1 MPVTDTSAARAEL
14 GRILASSVFVNSPR
28 MSRFLR
34 FVVET
39 TLDGNG
45 ASIKEYVIALEVFEK
60 AEDYDPQADSTVR
73 TEASKLRSR
82 LARYYETEGREDSVI
97 IAVPKGSYV
106 PKFEDRNHG
115 APVTSPEVSAPVT
128 PQSTFPWLKA
138 SAILAG
144 VALVIAGVT
153 IWRSSSSPL
162 PGPRL
167 VPLTSY
173 PEVEEQPSL
182 SPDGSQVAFRWKGDI
197 YVKSVSAEAV
207 VQVTKDPAV
216 DSWPAWSPDGSQIA
230 FVRNGEVFLVSPLGG
245 PDRKVAESS
254 GRVAWMPDGL
264 ALLVLQ
270 KASAFGAQS
279 VFRVSLATG
288 QSQRLTFPKDTSFI
302 GDVGMAVSP
311 DGQTIAFCRT
321 QIEGCDL
328 FLMPTA
334 GGEARRLTSD
344 HKGIL
349 GFAWTADGREIVFA
363 SNRQG
368 RFQLWRVAARP
379 VDSAGLYAS
388 PALVEGAGDDA
399 RNPSISLT
407 SKLAYEWYSRNFDI
421 QRAEII
427 GAEGT
432 ATHHLGR
439 PMPLIASTQLDA
451 TPSWSPDGKKIAFKS
466 NRSGTQELWVC
477 DADGSNPLKLTSFAG
492 PSVIFPRWSP
502 DGQRL
507 IFGALTGPGG
517 NFESYIIGARAGAPE
532 RIRAAGHRSMAH
544 PVFSHDGRWI
554 YFIPGAQDGAVE
566 AFKMPAEGGE
576 ALQITRHGA
585 FRPEES
591 PDGKLLYYG
600 KYGTSGLWSTPVPG
614 GEERQ
619 VLDSITGMN
628 WTVASEGIYYFDFAG
643 EPGAPK
649 LVRFYSFK
657 TGKTSQVGTV
667 EATVSIDYSGIS
679 VSPDGRWLLYSYIA
693 NISSDLMMV
702 DHFR

>member
-1 MPVTDTSAARAEL
+1 MPVADHSGVRAQL
-14 GRILASSVFVNSPR
+14 GKILSSPLFVNSPR

-45 ASIKEYVIALEVFEK
+45 ERIKEYVVAIEVFEK
-60 AEDYDPQADSTVR
+60 ADDYDPQADSTVR

-82 LARYYETEGREDSVI
+82 LTRYYDSEGQGDPVVI
-97 IAVPKGSYV
+97 TIPKGSYV
-106 PKFEDRNHG
+106 PQFEDRNNQ
-115 APVTSPEVSAPVT
+115 APATSPGPSALVT
-128 PQSTFPWLKA
+128 PQATFPWLKA
-138 SAILAG
+138 SAILAMAG
-144 VALVIAGVT
+144 LAVAGGF
-153 IWRSSSSPL
+153 IWRSRSSAL
-162 PGPRL
+162 PAPRL

-173 PEVEEQPSL
+173 PELEEQPSL

-197 YVKSVSAEAV
+197 YVKQVGAEVV

-216 DSWPAWSPDGSQIA
+216 DSWPAWSPDGSHIA
-230 FVRNGEVFLVSPLGG
+230 FVRNGDVFLVSPLGG
-245 PDRKVAESS
+245 PERKVAESS
-254 GRVAWMPDGL
+254 GRVAWIPDGS
-264 ALLVLQ
+264 ALLILR
-270 KASAFGAQS
+270 KTSAFGAQS

-288 QSQRLTFPKDTSFI
+288 QSQRLTFPKDISI

-311 DGQTIAFCRT
+311 DGQTLAFCRA

-328 FLMPTA
+328 FLMPAA
-334 GGEARRLTSD
+334 GGEERRLTND

-349 GFAWTADGREIVFA
+349 GLAWTRDGREIVFA
-363 SNRQG
+363 SSHLG

-379 VDSAGLYAS
+379 MDSAGAYAN
-388 PALVEGAGDDA
+388 PVLVESAGDDA
-399 RNPSISLT
+399 RNPTISRT
-407 SKLAYEWYSRNFDI
+407 SKLAYQRYSRNFDI
-421 QRAEII
+421 QKVEIV
-427 GAEGT
+427 GPDGT

-439 PMPLIASTQLDA
+439 STRLIASTQLDA
-451 TPSWSPDGKKIAFKS
+451 TPSWSPDGKTIAFVS

-477 DADGSNPLKLTSFAG
+477 DADGSNPLKLTSFDG

-502 DGQRL
+502 DGRRL

-517 NFESYIIGARAGAPE
+517 NFESYLIGARGGAPE
-532 RIRAAGHRSMAH
+532 RISIAGHRSMAH

-576 ALQITRHGA
+576 ALQITRQGA

-600 KYGTSGLWSTPVPG
+600 KHGKQGLWSTSVLG

-619 VLDSITGMN
+619 VLDSITETN
-628 WTVASEGIYYFDFAG
+628 WTVTTEGIYYVDFAV
-643 EPGAPK
+643 EPSAPK
-649 LVRFYSFK
+649 LVKFYSFRTNK
-657 TGKTSQVGTV
+657 INQVGAV
-667 EATVSIDYSGIS
+667 EASVSADYSGIS
-679 VSPDGRWLLYSYIA
+679 VSPDGHWLMYSYVA
-693 NISSDLMMV
+693 NVSSDLMMV